1 MKSIVKV
8 CGTMV
13 IMEKFLVITF
23 ILVILY
29 YLLHKRFLA
38 NAEGMI
44 LSGIFFRVSLLFMV
58 LTLINPFFILYVVN
72 HSNIL
77 ELGAVGDWLGGS
89 TAPFIGLASFL
100 MILATYFTQKDELKQ
115 TKLSYET
122 QTNLLVKQNQM
133 IDIQRFEQT
142 FFNLVSLHHEIVN
155 SISFDINGD
164 SKVDGRNVLHKIY
177 LKLSKSLEYNETQN
191 SINHRYKS
199 INKGYEAWYIE
210 HEMFIGHYIQNIFHL
225 LNFID
230 RQNMSFENKYQYA
243 KIVRA
248 QLTNTELLIL
258 FYNTISRIKKRKF
271 VEMMRKYKLFKYLN
285 TDHLLYNKDKE
296 ILQMNFHIEEISQ
309 A

>member
-1 MKSIVKV
+1 
-8 CGTMV
+8 MV
-13 IMEKFLVITF
+13 ILVNFLVITF

-29 YLLHKRFLA
+29 YFLHKRFFK

-44 LSGIFFRVSLLFMV
+44 LSGFFFRVSLLFMI
-58 LTLINPFFILYVVN
+58 LTLINPFFILNIVN
-72 HSNIL
+72 HRNIL

-89 TAPFIGLASFL
+89 TAPFIGLASFI
-100 MILATYFTQKDELKQ
+100 MILATYFTQKDELKH

-122 QTNLLVKQNQM
+122 QTNLLEKQNRM

-142 FFNLVSLHHEIVN
+142 FFNLVSLHHDIVN
-155 SISFDINGD
+155 SISFDLNGD
-164 SKVDGRNVLHKIY
+164 SEINGRNVLHKIY
-177 LKLSKSLEYNETQN
+177 LKLSKSLEYNETED
-191 SINHRYKS
+191 SINVRYRF

-248 QLTNTELLIL
+248 QFTNTELLIL
-258 FYNTISRIKKRKF
+258 FYNTISRIEKRKF
-271 VEMMRKYKLFKYLN
+271 IEIMRKYKLFKYLN
-285 TDHLLYNKDKE
+285 TEHLLHDKDKE
-296 ILQMNFHIEEISQ
+296 IFEMNFHIEGKTQ